1 MTEPLSGVRVVE
13 FASGLAP
20 AYAGKL
26 FIDAGAEVW
35 LVEPPAGDPLRTWSA
50 SGGRADGEDGA
61 LFSFLA
67 ASKKSV
73 VGQLGDPGIDQ
84 LVASADLV
92 IEGLEAGRSEAAG
105 LLDREH
111 LVVTSITAFGRGS
124 WQDRPA
130 SELTIQAE
138 SGSLAARLYPEGA
151 LRAGG
156 QVSEWAS
163 GAFAAAASLVAVG
176 HARRGGPGTHID
188 VSMTE
193 VMCICTNLFL
203 ELMWDL
209 LGRPDLGEMG
219 ASTEF
224 PAVERSADGWV
235 GFNTNS
241 AQMFEDFLVLVGRT
255 DLAGDPSL
263 RSDSA
268 RREDLE
274 RSTHQWCEARTSEE
288 IVELAALLRVPAVP
302 VGHGA
307 NLVDNVHLQKRRAY
321 AASPSGFTYPRPPYR
336 LNGRHRPDAGPA
348 PVLGAHTDSV
358 LGAHTDSEPAAGDD
372 RGGVARPGDD
382 ETLAPVGSPLSGL
395 KILDMTCWWA
405 GPGAT
410 QLLASLGAE
419 VIHVEAIQRMD
430 GMRPAA
436 TLVFTDRD
444 QWWEYSPF
452 FLTINVNKKGI
463 TLDLDSNEGLDL
475 ARRLVGWADV
485 VIENYTP
492 RVMERFGLDAPGLH
506 AINPTAVVVRMP
518 AFGLDGPWRDRV
530 GFAQTMEAMCG
541 MAWVTGV
548 PDGPPRLPRGPCD
561 PIGAMHAAFATLV
574 ALGERDRTGT
584 GQTVEAGLLESGLNV
599 AAEQVIEYSAYGR
612 LLGRGGNH
620 SPTAAPEGVFVCGD
634 GRRLALSVL
643 TDTQWT
649 GLVNAVGQP
658 DWAAGPGLVSHA
670 GRRHAQDKLEEAL
683 AGWAA
688 GLEAAEAATL
698 LLDHGVPAA
707 VVADFRNMAS
717 HPLLVE
723 RGFFETCDHPVV
735 GPRPMFGMPFR
746 YRGVQRWIRTPAPL
760 LGQHNREVLTTILGL
775 EEAEVARLEEKGVI
789 GTRPVGL

>member
-1 MTEPLSGVRVVE
+1 MTEPLIGIRVVE

-20 AYAGKL
+20 AYAAKL
-26 FIDAGAEVW
+26 FVDAGAEVW
-35 LVEPPAGDPLRTWSA
+35 LVEPPTGDPLRAWSA
-50 SGGRADGEDGA
+50 SGARPEGEDGA

-67 ASKKSV
+67 ASKRSV
-73 VGQLGDPGIDQ
+73 VGRPGDDHVRQ
-84 LVASADLV
+84 LVAGADLV
-92 IEGLEAGRSEAAG
+92 LEGLPVGQVEGAGGSGAA
-105 LLDREH
+105 H
-111 LVVTSITAFGRGS
+111 QVITSITPFGRGS
-124 WQDRPA
+124 WQERPA

-156 QVSEWAS
+156 RVSEWAA
-163 GAFAAAASLVAVG
+163 GAYAAAASLVAVR
-176 HARRGGPGTHID
+176 HARGGGGGTRID

-203 ELMWDL
+203 DLMWDL

-241 AQMFEDFLVLVGRT
+241 AQMFEDFLVLVGRS

-263 RSDSA
+263 RNDAA

-274 RSTHQWCEARTSEE
+274 RTTREWCAARTSQE

-307 NLVDNVHLQKRRAY
+307 NLVDNPHLRERRAY
-321 AASPSGFTYPRPPYR
+321 AVNPAGFTYPRPPYR
-336 LNGRHRPDAGPA
+336 LNGRTRPDAGPA
-348 PVLGAHTDSV
+348 PALGGHTDAIPGPASP
-358 LGAHTDSEPAAGDD
+358 GARAVSGPEGGGDAA
-372 RGGVARPGDD
+372 A
-382 ETLAPVGSPLSGL
+382 GSPLAGL
-395 KILDMTCWWA
+395 KVLDMTCWWA

-410 QLLASLGAE
+410 QLLAGLGAE

-463 TLDLDSNEGLDL
+463 TLDLDTTEGLDL

-485 VIENYTP
+485 VVENYTP

-506 AINPTAVVVRMP
+506 AINPQAVVVRMP

-561 PIGAMHAAFATLV
+561 PIGAMHAAFAIMV
-574 ALGERDRTGT
+574 ALTERERTGT

-599 AAEQVIEYSAYGR
+599 AAEQVIEHSAYGR
-612 LLGRGGNH
+612 LLGREGNR
-620 SPTAAPEGVFVCGD
+620 SPEAVPEGVFLGRD
-634 GRRLALSVL
+634 GRRLALSVQTDSQWAAL
-643 TDTQWT
+643 TRAL
-649 GLVNAVGQP
+649 GRP
-658 DWAAGPGLVSHA
+658 DWAADPALGSRS
-670 GRRHAQDKLEEAL
+670 GRRRAEDAVEEAL
-683 AGWAA
+683 AAWVSEQDADQAA
-688 GLEAAEAATL
+688 GLL
-698 LLDHGVPAA
+698 LGHGIPAA
-707 VVADFRNMAS
+707 VVADFRNMAF
-717 HPLLVE
+717 HPLMVE

-746 YRGVQRWIRTPAPL
+746 YDGVERWIRSPAPL
-760 LGQHNREVLTTILGL
+760 LGQHNREVLGGILGL
-775 EEAEVARLEEKGVI
+775 EEADIDRLEGAGVI
-789 GTRPVGL
+789 GTRPVGI

>member
-1 MTEPLSGVRVVE
+1 MTEPLSGIRVIE

-20 AYAGKL
+20 AYAAKL
-26 FIDAGAEVW
+26 FVDAGAEVW
-35 LVEPPAGDPLRTWSA
+35 LVEPPEGDPLRAWSA
-50 SGGRADGEDGA
+50 SGGRAEGEDGA

-67 ASKKSV
+67 ASKRSL
-73 VGQLGDPGIDQ
+73 VGRPEDRRVRE
-84 LVASADLV
+84 LVAGADLV
-92 IEGLEAGRSEAAG
+92 LEGLAPGALEASGR
-105 LLDREH
+105 LDGEH
-111 LVVTSITAFGRGS
+111 LVVTSITPFGRGS
-124 WQDRPA
+124 WQERPA

-138 SGSLAARLYPEGA
+138 SGSIAARLYPEGA

-156 QVSEWAS
+156 RVSAWAA
-163 GAFAAAASLVAVG
+163 GAFAAAASLVAVR
-176 HARRGGPGTHID
+176 HARSGGQGTRID

-203 ELMWDL
+203 DLMWDL

-263 RSDSA
+263 RNDA
-268 RREDLE
+268 VRREDLE
-274 RSTHQWCEARTSEE
+274 TSTRQWCAARTSEE

-307 NLVDNVHLQKRRAY
+307 NLVGNPHLRERGAY
-321 AASPSGFTYPRPPYR
+321 AHSPSGFTYPRPPYR

-348 PVLGAHTDSV
+348 PVLGADTD
-358 LGAHTDSEPAAGDD
+358 AIPNQDEPAGPGPAPLASAGGDD
-372 RGGVARPGDD
+372 
-382 ETLAPVGSPLSGL
+382 TSVGSPLSGL
-395 KILDMTCWWA
+395 KVLDMTCWWA

-410 QLLASLGAE
+410 QLLAGLGAE

-463 TLDLDSNEGLDL
+463 TLDLDSSEGLDL

-485 VIENYTP
+485 VVENYTP

-506 AINPTAVVVRMP
+506 AINPEVVAVRMP

-541 MAWVTGV
+541 MAWVTGAG
-548 PDGPPRLPRGPCD
+548 DGPPRLPRGPCD

-574 ALGERDRTGT
+574 ALMERERTRT

-599 AAEQVIEYSAYGR
+599 AAEQVIEHSAYGV
-612 LLGRGGNH
+612 LLSRDGNR
-620 SPTAAPEGVFVCGD
+620 SPEAVPEGVFVCRD

-643 TDTQWT
+643 TDAQWS
-649 GLVNAVGQP
+649 GLARALGSP
-658 DWAAGPGLVSHA
+658 AWATDSSLGSRA
-670 GRRHAQDKLEEAL
+670 GRLRAQDALEDAL
-683 AGWAA
+683 ATWASEQA
-688 GLEAAEAATL
+688 AAEAAEL
-698 LLDHGVPAA
+698 LLGHGIPAA
-707 VVADFRNMAS
+707 VVADFRNMAF
-717 HPLLVE
+717 HPMMME

-735 GPRPMFGMPFR
+735 GARPMFGMPFH
-746 YRGVQRWIRTPAPL
+746 YDGVERWIRTPAPM
-760 LGQHNREVLTTILGL
+760 LGQHNREVLGGILGL
-775 EEAEVARLEEKGVI
+775 EEAEIDRLEELGVL
-789 GTRPVGL
+789 GTRPLGI